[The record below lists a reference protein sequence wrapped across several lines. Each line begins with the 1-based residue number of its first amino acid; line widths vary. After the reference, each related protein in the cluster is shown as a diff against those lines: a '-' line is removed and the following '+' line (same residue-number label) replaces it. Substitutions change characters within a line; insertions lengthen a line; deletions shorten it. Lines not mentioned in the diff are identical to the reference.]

1 MLKTFSAI
9 LLFSLGLLYCSSTPP
24 INAAEEFHYYHI
36 TNTTPLSQLPDLS
49 NGCEAVAATM
59 LLNWAGVSVKKED
72 IANAL
77 PKGDMPAANDDDA
90 MIGAN
95 PQYVFVG
102 DPFSVGFGVFHAP
115 VANVIN
121 TYLPGN
127 IKDIT
132 GASFNDLLETIKSG
146 KPVVV
151 WATENMV
158 TPNIALEWQDYNGD
172 IVDWYEPEHAL
183 LMTGWDDDHAYMN
196 DPMTGKEERY
206 SLWDFKDVWET
217 MGSQAITVN

>member
-1 MLKTFSAI
+1 
-9 LLFSLGLLYCSSTPP
+9 
-24 INAAEEFHYYHI
+24 
-36 TNTTPLSQLPDLS
+36 
-49 NGCEAVAATM
+49 M

-77 PKGDMPAANDDDA
+77 PKGSMPAANDDDA

-102 DPFSVGFGVFHAP
+102 DPFSVGYGVFHAP
-115 VANVIN
+115 VANVID

-146 KPVVV
+146 RPAVV
-151 WATENMV
+151 WATENMA
-158 TPNIALEWQDYNGD
+158 TPNIASVWQDYSGD

-183 LMTGWDDDHAYMN
+183 LMTGWDDDYAYMN

-217 MGSQAITVN
+217 MGSQAITVIDNFVPLDYQY